1 MQNNDFRAKQF
12 MPFDS
17 LKGFY
22 DMIRYEEITKKNK
35 KELSDDS
42 YNYLNEQI
50 KTINKGD
57 IVTINYYHNID
68 YINTTDIVKKIDNIN
83 KKIYLKNSIISFD
96 DIVNIIKN

>member
-1 MQNNDFRAKQF
+1 MNNNDFRAKQF

-22 DMIRYEEITKKNK
+22 DMIRYQEINKKNK
-35 KELSDDS
+35 KELLDDS

-57 IVTINYYHNID
+57 IVAINYYHNID
-68 YINTTDIVKKIDNIN
+68 YINTTDTVKKIDNIN

-96 DIVNIIKN
+96 DIIDIKII

>member
-22 DMIRYEEITKKNK
+22 DMIRYQEINKKNK
-35 KELSDDS
+35 KELLDDS

-57 IVTINYYHNID
+57 IVTINYYHNIN
-68 YINTTDIVKKIDNIN
+68 YINTTDTVKKIDNIN
-83 KKIYLKNSIISFD
+83 KNKDII
-96 DIVNIIKN
+96 

>member
-1 MQNNDFRAKQF
+1 MQDNDFRAKQF

-22 DMIRYEEITKKNK
+22 DMIKYQEINIKNK
-35 KELSDDS
+35 KVLSDDT

-50 KTINKGD
+50 KTINKGEM
-57 IVTINYYHNID
+57 VTINYYHNID

-83 KKIYLKNSIISFD
+83 KKIYLKNSIISFS
-96 DIVNIIKN
+96 DIIDIKII

>member
-1 MQNNDFRAKQF
+1 MQDNDFRAKQF

-22 DMIRYEEITKKNK
+22 DMIKYQEITKKNK

-42 YNYLNEQI
+42 FNYLNEQI
-50 KTINKGD
+50 KNITKGD
-57 IVTINYYHNID
+57 TISINYYYNLD
-68 YINTTDIVKKIDNIN
+68 YISTTDIVKKIDNIN

-96 DIVNIIKN
+96 DIVNIILK

>member
-1 MQNNDFRAKQF
+1 MQDNDFRAKQF

-42 YNYLNEQI
+42 YNYLN
-50 KTINKGD
+50 
-57 IVTINYYHNID
+57 
-68 YINTTDIVKKIDNIN
+68 
-83 KKIYLKNSIISFD
+83 
-96 DIVNIIKN
+96 